1 MNGPF
6 EKIVVY
12 VDGSE
17 ASITAAMYAVV
28 LAKNSGAAL
37 TALYVINTR
46 ALQDLVAARIFL
58 EVEQDEYHH
67 DLEADADR
75 YLNHVK
81 KLGEQ
86 KGIIV
91 ETITA
96 SGTVHREI
104 KSQVKDSDADL
115 LVVGG
120 ISQIRSRRDEIMNET
135 ERAMRSVHCPVLI
148 VKDEDKT
155 WDLFESLG
163 GN

>member
-6 EKIVVY
+6 ERIAVY

-17 ASITAAMYAVV
+17 ASITAAMYAIV
-28 LAKNSGAAL
+28 LAKTTDASL
-37 TALYVINTR
+37 TAFYVINTR
-46 ALQDLVAARIFL
+46 ALNDLVKARIFL
-58 EVEQDEYHH
+58 EEEQNEYQH

-81 KLGEQ
+81 KLGDQ
-86 KGIIV
+86 KGLDV
-91 ETITA
+91 KTLCV
-96 SGTVHREI
+96 SGTIHREI
-104 KSQVKDSDADL
+104 KEQTKEMAADL

-155 WDLFESLG
+155 WDLFEAL
-163 GN
+163 

>member
-6 EKIVVY
+6 KKIAVY

-28 LAKNSGAAL
+28 LAKTTGASL

-46 ALQDLVAARIFL
+46 ALQDLVKARIFL
-58 EVEQDEYHH
+58 QVEQDEYQH

-75 YLNHVK
+75 YLKHVR

-86 KGIIV
+86 KGVLV
-91 ETITA
+91 ETVCV

-104 KSQVKDSDADL
+104 KNHVKEMEADL

-120 ISQIRSRRDEIMNET
+120 ISQIRSRRDEIVNET
-135 ERAMRSVHCPVLI
+135 ERAMRSVPCPVLI
-148 VKDEDKT
+148 VKDEDNT
-155 WDLFESLG
+155 WDLFESLSE
-163 GN
+163 